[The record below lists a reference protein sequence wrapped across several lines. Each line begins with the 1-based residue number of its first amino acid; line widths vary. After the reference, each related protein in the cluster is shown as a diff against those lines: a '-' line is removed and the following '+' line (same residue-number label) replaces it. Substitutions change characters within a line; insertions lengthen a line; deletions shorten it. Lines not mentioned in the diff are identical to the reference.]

1 MIKLDQLKK
10 IHMLGFRIKI
20 FLISLEMEVLVVGEE
35 EMLIWIK
42 KIWNLSFRIFLE
54 VGEVGKEG
62 KEVME
67 DSNKKDQKILLWE
80 LS

>member
-10 IHMLGFRIKI
+10 IHMLVFRIKI
-20 FLISLEMEVLVVGEE
+20 FLISLEMEVLEVGEE

-67 DSNKKDQKILLWE
+67 VSNKKDQRILLWE
-80 LS
+80 

>member
-20 FLISLEMEVLVVGEE
+20 SLISLEMEVLEVGEE

-42 KIWNLSFRIFLE
+42 KIWNLFFRIFLE

-67 DSNKKDQKILLWE
+67 GSNKKDQKILW
-80 LS
+80 